1 MYDVIPFIIQLDND
15 FYLNNFYNDS
25 ILEVYFNGKH
35 SSYNAHY
42 SINEIKMLILNLVRR
57 C

>member
-25 ILEVYFNGKH
+25 ILEMYFLMEKIQVIM
-35 SSYNAHY
+35 HY
-42 SINEIKMLILNLVRR
+42 SINEIK